1 MENEKKELNIYSAI
15 ESIVK
20 AYDRGVLS
28 AGDASDVETCI
39 LESLHDYYDYLTGS
53 SLVVDFNELEFNES
67 LLNLILCSIRDYPEC
82 NEPLVKGYSDCW
94 WLFDNNG
101 CGNDLE
107 TFAYESDWMK
117 RCTEIFLDNY
127 SYEIPVGKIFS
138 ENLDIEALVREY
150 ELEVESDDD
159 E

>member
-1 MENEKKELNIYSAI
+1 MENENKLNLAYAV
-15 ESIVK
+15 EAIVK
-20 AYDRGVLS
+20 AYDEGVLS
-28 AGDASDVETCI
+28 AGDASDVESCI
-39 LESLHDYYDYLTGS
+39 LESLHDYYDYFTGS
-53 SLVVDFNELEFNES
+53 SLVVDFNELGFNKS

-82 NEPLVKGYSDCW
+82 NDPLVRGYSDCW

-101 CGNDLE
+101 NGNDLE
-107 TFAYESDWMK
+107 TFSYESDWMK
-117 RCTEIFLDNY
+117 RCTEIFLDY
-127 SYEIPVGKIFS
+127 YDYHDSVVEIFS

>member
-1 MENEKKELNIYSAI
+1 MENENKLNLAYAV
-15 ESIVK
+15 EAIVK
-20 AYDRGVLS
+20 AYNNRMLS
-28 AGDASDVETCI
+28 AGDSEDVETCI
-39 LESLHDYYDYLTGS
+39 LESLHEYYDYFTGS
-53 SLVVDFNELEFNES
+53 NLVVDFNELGFNES
-67 LLNLILCSIRDYPEC
+67 LLSMILCSIRDYPEY
-82 NEPLVKGYSDCW
+82 NEPLRKGYCECW

-107 TFAYESDWMK
+107 TFCYESDWMK